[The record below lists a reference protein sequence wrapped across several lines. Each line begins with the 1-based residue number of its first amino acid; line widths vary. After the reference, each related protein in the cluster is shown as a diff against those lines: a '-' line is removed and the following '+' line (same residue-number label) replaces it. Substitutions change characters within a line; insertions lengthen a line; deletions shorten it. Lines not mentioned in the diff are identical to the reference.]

1 MLATVPPRPGCENP
15 TGGKGDVAPGQ
26 IDSPQRRS
34 PRVRRLA
41 LLAGG
46 ILLTTTACSTEDLP
60 RLGMPVPASDQA
72 GRILHLWQGSWIAAL
87 AVGAVVWGLIVWSII
102 FYRRRSAE
110 LPPQVRF
117 NLPIEA
123 LYTAVP
129 FVIISVLFYFV
140 ARDET
145 RVLKIPDHPDQTIN
159 VVGRQWNWSF
169 NYLDQDVW
177 DAGTP
182 ARPVTLYLPQ
192 GETILF
198 ELTSPDVIHS
208 FWVPNFLF
216 KMDVIPGRVN
226 KFALTPSREGHFVGR
241 CAELCGVDHDRMQ
254 FSVEVVSRDVFDQ
267 KMAELRAAGQTG
279 SLPRGITEPNPGSQ
293 RVETGGE
300 P

>member
-1 MLATVPPRPGCENP
+1 
-15 TGGKGDVAPGQ
+15 VAPGQ
-26 IDSPQRRS
+26 IDSRRQWR
-34 PRVRRLA
+34 PRRGRLA
-41 LLAGG
+41 LVVGG
-46 ILLTTTACSTEDLP
+46 VMLTATGCSTEDMP
-60 RLGMPVPASDQA
+60 RLGMPIPATDQA
-72 GRILHLWQGSWIAAL
+72 RRILHLWQGSWIAAL
-87 AVGAVVWGLIVWSII
+87 SVGALVWGLIVWSII

-145 RVLKIPDHPDQTIN
+145 KLLEIPDRPDQTIN

-182 ARPVTLYLPQ
+182 AQPVTLYLPK

-226 KFALTPSREGHFVGR
+226 KFALTPSREGRFAGR
-241 CAELCGVDHDRMQ
+241 CAELCGVDHSRMQ
-254 FSVEVVSRDVFDQ
+254 FSVQVVSRDVFDQ

-279 SLPRGITEPNPGSQ
+279 SLPRGITEPNPGSL

>member
-1 MLATVPPRPGCENP
+1 
-15 TGGKGDVAPGQ
+15 
-26 IDSPQRRS
+26 
-34 PRVRRLA
+34 
-41 LLAGG
+41 
-46 ILLTTTACSTEDLP
+46 
-60 RLGMPVPASDQA
+60 
-72 GRILHLWQGSWIAAL
+72 
-87 AVGAVVWGLIVWSII
+87 
-102 FYRRRSAE
+102 
-110 LPPQVRF
+110 VRF

-145 RVLKIPDHPDQTIN
+145 KLLEIPDHPDQTIN

-182 ARPVTLYLPQ
+182 AQPVTLYLPK

-216 KMDVIPGRVN
+216 KMDVIPGRLN
-226 KFALTPSREGHFVGR
+226 KFALTPSREGRFAGR
-241 CAELCGVDHDRMQ
+241 CAELCGVDHSRMQ

-279 SLPRGITEPNPGSQ
+279 SLPRGITEPNPGSL